1 MSKEKAI
8 EICNNLI
15 GTINKLPEKR
25 VRTIRF
31 ENDMFN
37 PPLVERKFLLH
48 KLKKYQIK
56 YEIKDSELREIL
68 PLQ

>member
-48 KLKKYQIK
+48 KLKKYKIK
-56 YEIKDSELREIL
+56 YNIQDSELKKIL
-68 PLQ
+68 PL